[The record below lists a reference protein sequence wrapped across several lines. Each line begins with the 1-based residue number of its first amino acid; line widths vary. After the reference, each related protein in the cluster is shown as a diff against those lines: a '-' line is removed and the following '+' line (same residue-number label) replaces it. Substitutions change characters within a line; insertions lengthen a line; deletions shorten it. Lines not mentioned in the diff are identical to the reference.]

1 VFRIT
6 LVAVFPR
13 MVVTVLVTI
22 VLVTIVLVTIV
33 LVTIVLVTMINS
45 KVHVGTQGMPVRFRY
60 PSPAMRMGQSL
71 PQHEHGNE
79 QK

>member
-13 MVVTVLVTI
+13 MVVTVLVTT
-22 VLVTIVLVTIV
+22 VLVTTVLVTTV
-33 LVTIVLVTMINS
+33 LVAMINS